1 MNQSDT
7 AENAEAGSLRRQELM
22 WWGRRDTA
30 KGLDWVEIWGIDD
43 ILTLFGFPADETKPI
58 STTYIRNF
66 RSDD

>member
-1 MNQSDT
+1 
-7 AENAEAGSLRRQELM
+7 M

-30 KGLDWVEIWGIDD
+30 KGLDWIEIWGIDD